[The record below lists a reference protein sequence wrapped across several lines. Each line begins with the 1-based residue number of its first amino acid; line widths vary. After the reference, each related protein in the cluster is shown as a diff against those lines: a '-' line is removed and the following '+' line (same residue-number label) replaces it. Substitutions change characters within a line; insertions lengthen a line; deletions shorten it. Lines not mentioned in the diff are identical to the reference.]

1 MSEQAFRLFATVPP
15 LTEQERREVADEVAR
30 MRALLA
36 RVPGK
41 ARVRVTANPSG
52 PLGEYA
58 ALLLDARVRGVPLP
72 VALPPIVWQRYGHC
86 PWFATSLNVLDA
98 FAGQLRRD
106 RR

>member
-1 MSEQAFRLFATVPP
+1 MSEQIFRLFATVPP
-15 LTEQERREVADEVAR
+15 LTEQERREVADEV
-30 MRALLA
+30 
-36 RVPGK
+36 

-72 VALPPIVWQRYGHC
+72 VALPPIVRRRYSHC